1 MSEQERIRLAA
12 FAISSAFEGGRG
24 YANYQNYDRG
34 IVSYGR
40 FQFTLSSGSLG
51 RVLGIY
57 FDTSTSAVSDQLR
70 AFRDRINVKDEALRH
85 DDTFKALLIEAA
97 EEDEMRDAQD
107 AITIRNYWAPSQDSA
122 SVRGIETPL
131 SQALLFDMAIQHGP
145 MHMYIQRAEAHFGVS
160 PKSRLV
166 ENGITEVQL
175 ISQTAIERRDFLHD
189 FAERNN
195 FPGVKARGDF
205 WVNLTTAGD
214 WQLHGDDDGNV
225 SVFSRAVQVRNPDP
239 LRIRT
244 TTIDP
249 GEAISGVF
257 IARTWVQGRKEP
269 DITAEKSATLDAN
282 ESIRVTRR
290 YDVSDDEVWFK
301 SDQGWFP
308 LKHPSTP
315 GAAFATVRLDG

>member
-12 FAISSAFEGGRG
+12 FAIAGAFEGGRG

-57 FDTSTSAVSDQLR
+57 FDTSTSAVSDRLR
-70 AFRDRINVKDEALRH
+70 AFRDRINAKEESLRH

-107 AITIRNYWAPSQDSA
+107 AITIRDYWNPSQDSA
-122 SVRGIETPL
+122 SVRGVKTPL
-131 SQALLFDMAIQHGP
+131 GQALFFDMAIQHGP
-145 MHMYIQRAEAHFGVS
+145 MHMYIQRAEAHFGVP
-160 PKSRLV
+160 PKSRLI

-175 ISQTAIERRDFLHD
+175 ISQTAIERRDFLYD
-189 FAERNN
+189 FADRNN
-195 FPGVKARGDF
+195 YPGVKARGDF
-205 WVNLTTAGD
+205 WIDLTSEED

-225 SVFSRAVQVRNPDP
+225 FVFGRPVQVKKPDP
-239 LRIRT
+239 QRT
-244 TTIDP
+244 RTPVTDP

-257 IARTWVQGRKEP
+257 TARTWVQGRKEP
-269 DITAEKSATLDAN
+269 DITAEKSATLDAS

-290 YDVSDDEVWFK
+290 YDVSDVEVWFK

-315 GAAFATVRLDG
+315 GAAFATVRLDV